1 MDGAGDVTFSAT
13 GQSPQRQQ
21 SRPEPRRTN
30 RACVECTRR
39 KIKCDGT
46 LPCQNCRKHS
56 LESRCSYRK
65 RQRRTNPS
73 WKTIDQ
79 LNEALNARNQIIKQ
93 LLPAVDF
100 DSLPGL
106 SRENVIRLISNEVD
120 PQTPS
125 PAADSGVA
133 NEVAEAS
140 QSLNDV
146 AAEEEWNEA
155 QNEEGSEPPVGDVVN
170 GLTVHQRPGSYSRIS
185 STGAFLHV
193 LFNACPPAKQKF
205 LDLGK
210 SAFQKPKQL
219 VIRGPSKEPPQAAQN
234 VSPVSSTLSSLSSA
248 QQIAVDAYFEQIHA
262 LIPMVDEGRFR
273 DEFSSQ
279 ERTDDGWKA
288 LSSMV
293 LALGSIAAGDD
304 QSHFAYHERARNVLG
319 YNIFTSGNLEMLQA
333 LVLLSAL
340 YLYYINSPNT
350 AFLVMGTAFRMA
362 IAIGLHREPARTTK
376 LGLTPEEEGLA
387 LSRAEVR
394 RRTWWCLIAGNAWQ
408 GLLLHR
414 PRVGRWDPLTMDTA
428 WPSTTLSSISA
439 RPEAGARQRHNESE
453 DRDWHGIAL
462 RVTAEFCIIAQRI
475 GDRMAQLSYI
485 TPREIFAFSDELEIW
500 SKSHH
505 FRFLSENT
513 CPKRFELNRETMM
526 YRFLGVRVLLSR
538 PHLLRLA
545 DDGMAHDAFTDDDWK
560 VVSLCQNSASEVIDL
575 ICSGL
580 HHDRVSV
587 WQSTFALFQAC
598 LIPLISIAV
607 AKKLNLFGDAA
618 VSEWKQS
625 LDGALRAFKDMNP
638 HTRPADRYG
647 SIIEALR
654 DGVVSWNDQDSQH
667 AADIDQYTEFLAN
680 VRSEGAMD
688 LMNFDGQ
695 DITAPGPFL
704 EWFNYDLAFGD
715 QELNWYPLPDP

>member
-1 MDGAGDVTFSAT
+1 MDGSSDLTFSAT
-13 GQSPQRQQ
+13 AQNPQRQH
-21 SRPEPRRTN
+21 SGPEPRRTN

-39 KIKCDGT
+39 KI
-46 LPCQNCRKHS
+46 N
-56 LESRCSYRK
+56 YRK

-79 LNEALNARNQIIKQ
+79 LNDALTARNQIIKQ

-106 SRENVIRLISNEVD
+106 SRESVIRLISNEVD
-120 PQTPS
+120 TQTPS
-125 PAADSGVA
+125 PAADGAVA
-133 NEVAEAS
+133 NEVPEAL
-140 QSLNDV
+140 QSLNDI
-146 AAEEEWNEA
+146 AADEEWNEA
-155 QNEEGSEPPVGDVVN
+155 QDEEGPEPPVGDAVN
-170 GLTVHQRPGSYSRIS
+170 GIIIHQHPGSYPRVS

-193 LFNACPPAKQKF
+193 FFSVCPSAKQSF

-210 SAFQKPKQL
+210 SAFQKPTQL
-219 VIRGPSKEPPQAAQN
+219 VVRSSSKEPPQAAHH
-234 VSPVSSTLSSLSSA
+234 VAPVSSTLPSLSSA
-248 QQIAVDAYFEQIHA
+248 QQMAIDAYFEQIHA
-262 LIPMVDEGRFR
+262 LIPMVDESRFR

-288 LSSMV
+288 LSNMV

-304 QSHFAYHERARNVLG
+304 QSHFAYHERARNLLG
-319 YNIFTSGNLEMLQA
+319 YNMFTSGNLEMLQA

-362 IAIGLHREPARTTK
+362 IAIGLHREPAKATK
-376 LGLTPEEEGLA
+376 LGQTPEEEALA
-387 LSRAEVR
+387 LARAEIR
-394 RRTWWCLIAGNAWQ
+394 RRTWWCMIAGNAWQ

-428 WPSTTLSSISA
+428 WPSTKLSSTSA
-439 RPEAGARQRHNESE
+439 RLESVARQRHNESE

-505 FRFLSENT
+505 FRFLSENS
-513 CPKRFELNRETMM
+513 CPKRFWLSRETMM

-545 DDGMAHDAFTDDDWK
+545 DDAMAHNAFTDEDWK

-587 WQSTFALFQAC
+587 WHSTFALFQAC

-607 AKKLNLFGDAA
+607 AKKLSIFGEAA
-618 VSEWKQS
+618 VNGWKQS
-625 LDGALRAFKDMNP
+625 LDGAIRAFKDMAP

-647 SIIEALR
+647 SIVEALR
-654 DGVVSWNDQDSQH
+654 DGVISWNNEDSQY
-667 AADIDQYTEFLAN
+667 AADIDQYADFLAN
-680 VRSEGAMD
+680 ARSETAMD

-695 DITAPGPFL
+695 DVTAPGPFL
-704 EWFNYDLAFGD
+704 EWFDYDLSFGD
-715 QELNWYPLPDP
+715 QQLNWYPLPDP

>member
-1 MDGAGDVTFSAT
+1 MLWLSALPKLSEAFAGI
-13 GQSPQRQQ
+13 QM
-21 SRPEPRRTN
+21 
-30 RACVECTRR
+30 
-39 KIKCDGT
+39 
-46 LPCQNCRKHS
+46 
-56 LESRCSYRK
+56 
-65 RQRRTNPS
+65 
-73 WKTIDQ
+73 TIDQ
-79 LNEALNARNQIIKQ
+79 LNEALNARNQVIKQ

-106 SRENVIRLISNEVD
+106 SRESVIRLISNEVEV
-120 PQTPS
+120 QTPS
-125 PAADSGVA
+125 PAADGGVA
-133 NEVAEAS
+133 RDVVDAS
-140 QSLNDV
+140 HSFSDIP
-146 AAEEEWNEA
+146 ADEEEWNEA
-155 QNEEGSEPPVGDVVN
+155 QNEEDSEPPVGDVVN
-170 GLTVHQRPGSYSRIS
+170 GLALHQRPGSYSRIS

-193 LFNACPPAKQKF
+193 LFSICPPAKQTF

-219 VIRGPSKEPPQAAQN
+219 VIRGSSKESPQAVQN
-234 VSPVSSTLSSLSSA
+234 VSPVSSTLSSLPST
-248 QQIAVDAYFEQIHA
+248 QQIVVDAYFEQIHA
-262 LIPMVDEGRFR
+262 LVPVVDEARFR
-273 DEFSSQ
+273 EDFSTQ
-279 ERTDDGWKA
+279 QRTDDGWRA

-304 QSHFAYHERARNVLG
+304 QSHFIYHERARQVLG
-319 YNIFTSGNLEMLQA
+319 YNMFTSGNLEMLQA
-333 LVLLSAL
+333 LVLLSGL

-362 IAIGLHREPARTTK
+362 IAIGLHREPARTIK
-376 LGLTPEEEGLA
+376 LGQNPDEEALA

-394 RRTWWCLIAGNAWQ
+394 RRTWWSLICANAWQ

-428 WPSTTLSSISA
+428 LPSTKLSSSSA
-439 RPEAGARQRHNESE
+439 HSESVARQGQIESD
-453 DRDWHGIAL
+453 DRDWHGISL
-462 RVTAEFCIIAQRI
+462 RVTAEFCIIAQKI

-505 FRFLSENT
+505 FRFLSENS
-513 CPKRFELNRETMM
+513 CPKRFWLSRETML

-538 PHLLRLA
+538 PHLMRLA
-545 DDGMAHDAFTDDDWK
+545 DDGMAHNAFTDEDWN

-587 WQSTFALFQAC
+587 WHSTFALFQAC
-598 LIPLISIAV
+598 LIPLLSIAV
-607 AKKLNLFGDAA
+607 AKKLSLYDDAA
-618 VSEWKQS
+618 VNEWKQS
-625 LDGALRAFKDMNP
+625 LEAAIRAFKDMAP
-638 HTRPADRYG
+638 YTRPADRYG

-654 DGVVSWNDQDSQH
+654 DGIMAWNDQHSEL
-667 AADIDQYTEFLAN
+667 AVDIDQYTEFLAN
-680 VRSEGAMD
+680 IRSGNAAD
-688 LMNFDGQ
+688 FMNYDGQ

-715 QELNWYPLPDP
+715 QQLNWYPLPDV